1 MTDPSDVQRVVLV
14 SGPSG
19 ETRRAV
25 AQVFEDAG
33 DVVVTSE
40 ESEPGPVDAAISAI
54 IDDHGRLDIVVTLS
68 LDTQPSDA
76 EAAIQAALLAPV
88 IVSTRANLEMRR
100 AGSGVILHVIAARR
114 DDESAAQSA
123 ARAGLLSFTQSLA
136 IEWAPAVRVA
146 AVVHDTAASGAADT
160 IPLGRVGTSADV
172 AQACVWLASGAAS
185 FLSGTTLTLNGGGR
199 LPVALDTL
207 G

>member
-19 ETRRAV
+19 DMLRAV
-25 AQVFEDAG
+25 VQAFEDTG

-40 ESEPGPVDAAISAI
+40 ESEAGPVDAVISAI
-54 IDDHGRLDIVVTLS
+54 IDDHGRLDVVVTLS
-68 LDTQPSDA
+68 SDAQPPDA
-76 EAAIQAALLAPV
+76 EAAVKAALLAPV
-88 IVSTRANLEMRR
+88 IVATRANLEMRR
-100 AGSGVILHVIAARR
+100 AGAGVILHVIAARR
-114 DDESAAQSA
+114 SGETAAQSA

-146 AVVHDTAASGAADT
+146 AVVHDTEASRAADT
-160 IPLGRVGTSADV
+160 IPLGRVGTSTDV

-185 FLSGTTLTLNGGGR
+185 FLSGTALTLNGGGQ
-199 LPVALDTL
+199 LPAALDAPS
-207 G
+207 